1 MGAEWGEGI
10 IRAKGEQRGYW
21 GEGWLRPFP
30 SSAPPHSISPSPLTF
45 WPPSLPPLSPLR
57 RRGTL
62 KELGFQ
68 VGSGFKRLSHV
79 LTAHAEMRD
88 AHAAAADRPPAHHDL
103 SLMQAMC
110 PCGGPP
116 KVRC

>member
-1 MGAEWGEGI
+1 MLAHQPLELCLG
-10 IRAKGEQRGYW
+10 KGEVAA
-21 GEGWLRPFP
+21 LIH
-30 SSAPPHSISPSPLTF
+30 PPSPSPAH
-45 WPPSLPPLSPLR
+45 PRLSIPRSPGR